1 MTSTAA
7 SRSLGVLS
15 AHVAAASSSAS
26 CRSTMRRTRSIMRQA
41 SPIGA
46 REASTID
53 APAPPGDAKLYVMSA
68 AHPVPPAELEVA
80 LRKLVKGDPL
90 SRSEGMLVYERVDE
104 LVGEPVHPEDAP
116 FDDEP
121 VTPEEE
127 ALVAEAR
134 AEVSRGELIPAAEVY
149 RRLGL

>member
-1 MTSTAA
+1 
-7 SRSLGVLS
+7 
-15 AHVAAASSSAS
+15 
-26 CRSTMRRTRSIMRQA
+26 
-41 SPIGA
+41 
-46 REASTID
+46 
-53 APAPPGDAKLYVMSA
+53 MSA
-68 AHPVPPAELEVA
+68 AHPFPPAELGVEVA

-90 SRSEGMLVYERVDE
+90 SRSEGLLVYERVDE

-127 ALVAEAR
+127 ALVAE
-134 AEVSRGELIPAAEVY
+134 VSRGELIPAAEVY

>member
-1 MTSTAA
+1 
-7 SRSLGVLS
+7 
-15 AHVAAASSSAS
+15 
-26 CRSTMRRTRSIMRQA
+26 
-41 SPIGA
+41 
-46 REASTID
+46 
-53 APAPPGDAKLYVMSA
+53 MSA
-68 AHPVPPAELEVA
+68 AHPFPPAELEVA

-90 SRSEGMLVYERVDE
+90 SQSEGMLVYERVDE
-104 LVGEPVHPEDAP
+104 LVGEPVHPEEAP